1 MIDGSLLPLFFHDDV
16 PVLGNRGDYFGES
29 YFGPSYFES
38 QYFVRLKEIRPYA
51 DIVNFSLDL
60 NRDLRFTLEIQTQLE
75 HVLSINR
82 QVEEL
87 LEINRQLDFTV
98 ER

>member
-1 MIDGSLLPLFFHDDV
+1 MIDGSLLPLFFNDDV

-38 QYFVRLKEIRPYA
+38 QYFVRLKEISPYA
-51 DIVNFSLDL
+51 DIVNF
-60 NRDLRFTLEIQTQLE
+60 TLEIQTELE